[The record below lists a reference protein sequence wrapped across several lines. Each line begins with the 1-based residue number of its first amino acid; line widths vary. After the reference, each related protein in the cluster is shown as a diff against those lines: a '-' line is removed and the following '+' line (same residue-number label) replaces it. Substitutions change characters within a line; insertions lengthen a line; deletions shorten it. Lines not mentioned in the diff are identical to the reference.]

1 MARASAGADE
11 DLEWKWPTER
21 KIIPLLP
28 EKESPPLLVAHW
40 LSSFFPLLLLSLLY
54 KTFYYTLPHVI
65 ILGPPQPRRCG
76 SVGQVC
82 VCIVSLFPPS
92 LSLDVYIHSRFCG
105 QLRVQCAMGCHWDD
119 KSPKFPLLTPAHR
132 RRCHTH
138 THNRT
143 HLRPSYPVVHQ
154 RSFRSI
160 IIYCTFGRWSAFHLI
175 EQRWLPCR
183 RPSDTGKKKKR
194 LEIHLLLYFTVLVF
208 IILQP
213 NIILLLVKVR
223 VRTYRSKGRFLS
235 LVACIMCFFLP
246 TGFYLRRSFTSSF
259 FLLLLLLL
267 LLCCYFFFLIWGSR
281 VFGRPKEKETCT
293 NVFDQLFFQRSGS
306 CFPFCSRELD
316 IYKTLCRGEFS
327 CRAKVGWETRMDIY
341 LMD

>member
-40 LSSFFPLLLLSLLY
+40 LSSFFPLLLLLLLSLLY

-82 VCIVSLFPPS
+82 VCSISLPS
-92 LSLDVYIHSRFCG
+92 LSFSRRIYPLSLLRPAEGSVCHGLPLRRQVSKISSSHSS
-105 QLRVQCAMGCHWDD
+105 A
-119 KSPKFPLLTPAHR
+119 PPPLP
-132 RRCHTH
+132 HTH
-138 THNRT
+138 NNRT

-259 FLLLLLLL
+259 FLLLLLL
-267 LLCCYFFFLIWGSR
+267 CCYFFFLIWGSR

>member
-1 MARASAGADE
+1 MLLFLARLNRDG
-11 DLEWKWPTER
+11 
-21 KIIPLLP
+21 
-28 EKESPPLLVAHW
+28 
-40 LSSFFPLLLLSLLY
+40 
-54 KTFYYTLPHVI
+54 
-65 ILGPPQPRRCG
+65 
-76 SVGQVC
+76 VGQSARC

-138 THNRT
+138 TTTEHISGRVI
-143 HLRPSYPVVHQ
+143 PSYTNVRFVRLLYTAHSDGGPRFISSSNDGYRVTV
-154 RSFRSI
+154 
-160 IIYCTFGRWSAFHLI
+160 
-175 EQRWLPCR
+175 LP
-183 RPSDTGKKKKR
+183 TQVKKKR

-259 FLLLLLLL
+259 FLLLLL

>member
-1 MARASAGADE
+1 MLLFLARLNRDG
-11 DLEWKWPTER
+11 
-21 KIIPLLP
+21 
-28 EKESPPLLVAHW
+28 
-40 LSSFFPLLLLSLLY
+40 
-54 KTFYYTLPHVI
+54 
-65 ILGPPQPRRCG
+65 
-76 SVGQVC
+76 VGQSARC

-183 RPSDTGKKKKR
+183 RPSDTGKKKETWNSSTIIFYR
-194 LEIHLLLYFTVLVF
+194 TSVYYTTAQYYPVVGESESTDLSLQGTVPLTCCLHNV
-208 IILQP
+208 
-213 NIILLLVKVR
+213 
-223 VRTYRSKGRFLS
+223 FLS
-235 LVACIMCFFLP
+235 TNWFLLAPFVYELFF
-246 TGFYLRRSFTSSF
+246 SSSSSSSSS
-259 FLLLLLLL
+259 LLLLLLPNLRIESVWSTERERNMHKCFRPVVFSALRFLLSL
-267 LLCCYFFFLIWGSR
+267 LLSR
-281 VFGRPKEKETCT
+281 AGHLQNLV
-293 NVFDQLFFQRSGS
+293 
-306 CFPFCSRELD
+306 
-316 IYKTLCRGEFS
+316 
-327 CRAKVGWETRMDIY
+327 
-341 LMD
+341 